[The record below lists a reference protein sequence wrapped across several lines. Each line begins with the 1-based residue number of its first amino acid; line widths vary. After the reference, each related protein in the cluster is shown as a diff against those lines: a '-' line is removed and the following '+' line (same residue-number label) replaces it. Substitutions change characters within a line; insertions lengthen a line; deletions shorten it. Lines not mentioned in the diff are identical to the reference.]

1 MLRSSDAEKKHIA
14 EVDHLNVCALS
25 SWSDDVHGWFML
37 IPKSLTVISKP
48 PQN

>member
-1 MLRSSDAEKKHIA
+1 MLISSDAEKTDIV
-14 EVDHLNVCALS
+14 EVDHLKALS
-25 SWSDDVHGWFML
+25 SWSDDAHGWFML